1 MPRSNRVTQSSPVSL
16 PSPLDYNAQLTA
28 LQGAFGNESP
38 LGELK
43 PLPQSSVFDEQ
54 VAKQKREASTTTG
67 DYVESTIRQDS
78 PIDGMVAAYV
88 GSQYKPDPNYNPFDP
103 KQLEE
108 DSKGLPEEF
117 KPELLKAVS
126 AEHRLY
132 IRSRLDDKV
141 ADMRRLGDLGFKGN
155 AARFIAGLVEPTNL
169 AIGLASGGVTS
180 AARGLSLG
188 GKIAVGLGGAGAGG
202 YAFERAR
209 QKYNFEDSQ
218 PDAVWAGLM
227 GMAFSAPFVGLHA
240 NEMYR
245 LRSVASRELHGA
257 DIDPALTRQHEGA
270 FVGDPVAA
278 ENGPVKADA
287 WDAVEKEKL
296 AQVNRA
302 YAERELQ
309 QMLEPDAPP
318 EKTRAAFLVDEREN
332 LSKADNAEV
341 LKLATRALDTAPEGS
356 MKDAFARALEK
367 RTPST
372 VDTEELRG
380 LLLKAAE
387 EKHAA
392 VQETALNTGAVHAE
406 APVQPALT
414 GKQVDF
420 HGGSGTV
427 LKESPTKL
435 FIEDHET
442 GSKRWIAR
450 EDVLDAPEV
459 DGFLAGSVG
468 GAQVAHTPVER
479 TAMTEIR
486 IPFTK
491 KTFNGRFDIFAQL
504 NALHE
509 PCRATPG

>member
-1 MPRSNRVTQSSPVSL
+1 
-16 PSPLDYNAQLTA
+16 
-28 LQGAFGNESP
+28 
-38 LGELK
+38 
-43 PLPQSSVFDEQ
+43 
-54 VAKQKREASTTTG
+54 
-67 DYVESTIRQDS
+67 
-78 PIDGMVAAYV
+78 
-88 GSQYKPDPNYNPFDP
+88 
-103 KQLEE
+103 
-108 DSKGLPEEF
+108 
-117 KPELLKAVS
+117 
-126 AEHRLY
+126 
-132 IRSRLDDKV
+132 
-141 ADMRRLGDLGFKGN
+141 
-155 AARFIAGLVEPTNL
+155 
-169 AIGLASGGVTS
+169 
-180 AARGLSLG
+180 
-188 GKIAVGLGGAGAGG
+188 
-202 YAFERAR
+202 
-209 QKYNFEDSQ
+209 
-218 PDAVWAGLM
+218 
-227 GMAFSAPFVGLHA
+227 
-240 NEMYR
+240 
-245 LRSVASRELHGA
+245 
-257 DIDPALTRQHEGA
+257 
-270 FVGDPVAA
+270 
-278 ENGPVKADA
+278 
-287 WDAVEKEKL
+287 
-296 AQVNRA
+296 
-302 YAERELQ
+302 
-309 QMLEPDAPP
+309 
-318 EKTRAAFLVDEREN
+318 VDEREN

-491 KTFNGRFDIFAQL
+491 TFNGRFDIFAQL
-504 NALHE
+504 NASTNPVVQRLGKIFVKDAINPSDFYAQGRSASEDKKLLQRTIGGGFHA
-509 PCRATPG
+509 RALPRFGSRAEARVRPGQVAPPEHPA